1 MQPPSPQ
8 LLRALRASIS
18 TGAVTCSRTAA
29 HAPLR
34 TSVASPLNP
43 RYQSLGASIA
53 RRYGSNTARRPSRI
67 VARAQPSKPQNR
79 DRGPPSNEETQTDF
93 GALNVFGNIP
103 APSTAID
110 ACLDDGFHLDNGV
123 KITGGDGVLLVGG
136 EAFSWRPWEGYD
148 AGDDKKGLML
158 NPKGQ
163 FEVPEEAWGLFSLVW
178 PRPGMFGLWYS
189 LLLMVFCFR
198 YLRLYHF
205 VADLLILGVGGQM
218 APLSPETRKH
228 INSLGIRVEVQDTR
242 NAAAQFNLLATERG
256 VTEVAAAMIPIGWR
270 SR

>member
-18 TGAVTCSRTAA
+18 TGAAATCSRTAS
-29 HAPLR
+29 HAALR
-34 TSVASPLNP
+34 TSIASPVNP
-43 RYQSLGASIA
+43 AYRSLGASIP
-53 RRYGSNTARRPSRI
+53 RRYNSNTARRPSRI
-67 VARAQPSKPQNR
+67 VPRAQPAKPQNR

-123 KITGGDGVLLVGG
+123 KITGGDAVLLVGG

-148 AGDDKKGLML
+148 KGDDKKGLML
-158 NPKGQ
+158 NAKGQ
-163 FEVPEEAWGLFSLVW
+163 FEVPEEAWGLLSLVW
-178 PRPGMFGLWYS
+178 PRP
-189 LLLMVFCFR
+189 
-198 YLRLYHF
+198 
-205 VADLLILGVGGQM
+205 DLLILGVGGQM

-228 INSLGIRVEVQDTR
+228 INLLGIRVEVQDTR

>member
-18 TGAVTCSRTAA
+18 TGAAATCSRTAS
-29 HAPLR
+29 HAALR
-34 TSVASPLNP
+34 TSIASPVNP
-43 RYQSLGASIA
+43 AYRSLGASIP
-53 RRYGSNTARRPSRI
+53 RRYNSNTARRPSRI
-67 VARAQPSKPQNR
+67 VPRAQPAKPQNR

-148 AGDDKKGLML
+148 KGDDKKGLML
-158 NPKGQ
+158 NAKGQ
-163 FEVPEEAWGLFSLVW
+163 FEVPEEAWGLLSLVW
-178 PRPGMFGLWYS
+178 PRP
-189 LLLMVFCFR
+189 
-198 YLRLYHF
+198 
-205 VADLLILGVGGQM
+205 DLLILGVGGQM

-228 INSLGIRVEVQDTR
+228 INLLGIRVEVQDTR

>member
-18 TGAVTCSRTAA
+18 TGAAATCSRTAS
-29 HAPLR
+29 HAALR
-34 TSVASPLNP
+34 ISIASPVNP
-43 RYQSLGASIA
+43 AYRSLGASIP
-53 RRYGSNTARRPSRI
+53 RRYNSNTARRPSRI
-67 VARAQPSKPQNR
+67 VPRAQPAKPQNR

-93 GALNVFGNIP
+93 GALNVLGNIP

-148 AGDDKKGLML
+148 KGDDKKGLML
-158 NPKGQ
+158 NAKGQ
-163 FEVPEEAWGLFSLVW
+163 FEVPEEAWGLLSLVW
-178 PRPGMFGLWYS
+178 PRP
-189 LLLMVFCFR
+189 
-198 YLRLYHF
+198 
-205 VADLLILGVGGQM
+205 DLLILGVGGQM

-228 INSLGIRVEVQDTR
+228 INLLGIRVEVQDTR

>member
-18 TGAVTCSRTAA
+18 TGAAATCSRTAS
-29 HAPLR
+29 HAALR
-34 TSVASPLNP
+34 TSIASPVNP
-43 RYQSLGASIA
+43 AYRSLGASIP
-53 RRYGSNTARRPSRI
+53 RRYNSNTARRPSRI
-67 VARAQPSKPQNR
+67 VPRAQPAKPQNR

-93 GALNVFGNIP
+93 GALNVLGNIP

-148 AGDDKKGLML
+148 KGDDKKGLML
-158 NPKGQ
+158 NAKGQ
-163 FEVPEEAWGLFSLVW
+163 FEVPEEAWGLLSLVW
-178 PRPGMFGLWYS
+178 PRP
-189 LLLMVFCFR
+189 
-198 YLRLYHF
+198 
-205 VADLLILGVGGQM
+205 DLLILGVGGQM

-228 INSLGIRVEVQDTR
+228 INLLGIRVEVQDTR

>member
-1 MQPPSPQ
+1 MHPPSPQ

-18 TGAVTCSRTAA
+18 TGAATTCSRTTA
-29 HAPLR
+29 HTALR
-34 TSVASPLNP
+34 TSPASPLNP
-43 RYQSLGASIA
+43 AYRSLGASIA
-53 RRYGSNTARRPSRI
+53 RRYNSNTARRPSRI
-67 VARAQPSKPQNR
+67 VARAQPAKPQNR

-148 AGDDKKGLML
+148 KGDDKKGLML

-178 PRPGMFGLWYS
+178 PRPGMFGLLLIADC
-189 LLLMVFCFR
+189 LLL
-198 YLRLYHF
+198 L
-205 VADLLILGVGGQM
+205 
-218 APLSPETRKH
+218 
-228 INSLGIRVEVQDTR
+228 
-242 NAAAQFNLLATERG
+242 
-256 VTEVAAAMIPIGWR
+256 
-270 SR
+270 